1 MNEHTKELIAIGASA
16 AVNCRPCLEY
26 HWSQGREAGIT
37 VKEALEAAEVGLMV
51 NRGAAAKTKEY
62 VSRVLTDE
70 SEQEQTAEGIGCA
83 CG

>member
-26 HWSQGREAGIT
+26 HWTKGKAVGIST
-37 VKEALEAAEVGLMV
+37 EQALEAAEVGLMV
-51 NRGAAAKTKEY
+51 NRGAAAKTKGY
-62 VSRVLTDE
+62 VHEVITGARE
-70 SEQEQTAEGIGCA
+70 EEQTVESAGCG